1 MSRRRCRAA
10 LLGASVVLAGAPP
23 LSPLAAAQPAD
34 PDTST
39 SYPAGPAEFS
49 LSVSPTRLVVDRPG
63 TASTRE
69 MLVVNRGR
77 EPVDV
82 VAEKRDFTGGRDGSL
97 VFRESAPYSAS
108 SWIGLAPTRFRLPPG
123 AAQAVS
129 VRIVVPPDPEP
140 GDHQV
145 ALVFVVPA
153 TAANARNVR
162 INRAVAAPAYIT
174 VPGPVDDSATVTG
187 LRAPGFV
194 LGGPVELTAKVR
206 STGTV
211 HRDFRGGGRLRI
223 DAAGT
228 PVSFPDFTVARGATR
243 DVSTTWEPPPLCI
256 CHPTVSVRAE
266 DGSVH
271 TTTVRVVVFPVHW
284 LIILVAVALLV
295 VLLARRR
302 RRARAAAG
310 GAPDE

>member
-1 MSRRRCRAA
+1 MSRLPCSAA
-10 LLGASVVLAGAPP
+10 LLAACAVLAGAPQP
-23 LSPLAAAQPAD
+23 AAAD

-63 TASTRE
+63 TATTRE

-77 EPVDV
+77 APVEV

-97 VFRESAPYSAS
+97 IFQRSSPYSAS

-153 TAANARNVR
+153 TAQDARNVR

-194 LGGPVELTAKVR
+194 LGGPVELTAQVR
-206 STGTV
+206 NTGTV
-211 HRDFRGGGRLRI
+211 HRDFRGSGRLRV
-223 DAAGT
+223 DAGGT

-243 DVSTTWEPPPLCI
+243 DVTATWDPPPLCV
-256 CHPTVSVRAE
+256 CRPEVSVTAG
-266 DGSVH
+266 DGTVH
-271 TTTVRVVVFPVHW
+271 TVRVRVVVFPVHW
-284 LIILVAVALLV
+284 LIILVAVALAVVLV
-295 VLLARRR
+295 VRRR
-302 RRARAAAG
+302 RRTRAAAG
-310 GAPDE
+310 GVPDG

>member
-1 MSRRRCRAA
+1 MSRRPCSAA
-10 LLGASVVLAGAPP
+10 LLAACAVLAGAPQP
-23 LSPLAAAQPAD
+23 AAAD

-63 TASTRE
+63 TATTRE

-77 EPVDV
+77 APVEV

-97 VFRESAPYSAS
+97 VFQRSSPYSAS

-153 TAANARNVR
+153 TAQDARNVR
-162 INRAVAAPAYIT
+162 INRAVACARTSADAPPIVCAT
-174 VPGPVDDSATVTG
+174 HSAGLPGGESAA
-187 LRAPGFV
+187 AP
-194 LGGPVELTAKVR
+194 
-206 STGTV
+206 STS
-211 HRDFRGGGRLRI
+211 D
-223 DAAGT
+223 
-228 PVSFPDFTVARGATR
+228 ATR
-243 DVSTTWEPPPLCI
+243 V
-256 CHPTVSVRAE
+256 
-266 DGSVH
+266 
-271 TTTVRVVVFPVHW
+271 PVW
-284 LIILVAVALLV
+284 WY
-295 VLLARRR
+295 
-302 RRARAAAG
+302 AG
-310 GAPDE
+310 GAAALLLAAAAAFVVLRRRFRRSAAD